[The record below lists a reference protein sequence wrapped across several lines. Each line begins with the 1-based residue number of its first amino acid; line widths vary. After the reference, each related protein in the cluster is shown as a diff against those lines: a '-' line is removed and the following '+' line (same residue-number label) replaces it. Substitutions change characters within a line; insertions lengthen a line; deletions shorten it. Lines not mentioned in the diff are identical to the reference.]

1 MLLDE
6 AGPSCLKKGVA
17 SSAAAGDTHGAAQL
31 LLLEGPPLRSLPL
44 PLSLKLPM

>member
-1 MLLDE
+1 MLFDD

-17 SSAAAGDTHGAAQL
+17 SSAAGDTHGAAQL
-31 LLLEGPPLRSLPL
+31 LLLEGPLLRSLPL